1 MNTNR
6 IDYRLAAGLLMAH
19 ALILAIGFNVLVVV
33 FEFPDVLRMS
43 AEYRLN
49 LFLSNRAII
58 IPTYYALAFTGLT
71 QVAIAVLLHRLLA
84 DRRDGLLALATT
96 FGILTGLFQVLGF
109 IRWVVLIP
117 YLATGLQDPA
127 TGVDPATI
135 VFLEGFAN
143 RYLGMTVGEHLGF
156 LAQGIWAALLGV
168 VLLRNKLFDRS
179 LSWATLILGL
189 LFIPLSLEPLGELF
203 SPLEVLS
210 VPVNGG
216 WLILLF
222 LLAISLLRTDV
233 RTGQG
238 IRLGWR
244 AWAIAGVVFALAVLP
259 GMIG

>member
-1 MNTNR
+1 MTANR
-6 IDYRLAAGLLMAH
+6 IDYRLTAGLLMAH
-19 ALILAIGFNVLVVV
+19 ALILAIGFNVLAVV

-43 AEYRLN
+43 ADYRLT
-49 LFLSNRAII
+49 LFATNRSII

-71 QVAIAVLLHRLLA
+71 QVAISVLLHRLLA

-117 YLATGLQDPA
+117 YLASGLQDPA
-127 TGVDPATI
+127 SGIDPATI

-168 VLLRNKLFDRS
+168 VLLRTRLFDRS
-179 LSWATLILGL
+179 LALVTLLLGL
-189 LFIPLSLEPLGELF
+189 LFLPLSLEPLGAAF
-203 SPLEVLS
+203 AALENLS
-210 VPVNGG
+210 LPVNGG

-222 LLAISLLRTDV
+222 VMAISLLRTDV
-233 RTGQG
+233 RTGHG

-244 AWAIAGVVFALAVLP
+244 AWAAAGVVFALAVLP